1 MPKTLQRP
9 GHTWKTY
16 LGRPLNPPIPIF
28 TVLSGPPHGRCELC
42 VGRNTNNPSGQSG
55 EFSTARSE
63 RFASVVRA
71 VVLKDPG

>member
-1 MPKTLQRP
+1 MVV
-9 GHTWKTY
+9 GV
-16 LGRPLNPPIPIF
+16 GF
-28 TVLSGPPHGRCELC
+28 

-71 VVLKDPG
+71 VVLKDAG